1 MKNEINLSSLLF
13 KLPLMQV
20 EGKIFFKE
28 GYFFIIQ
35 ITNLWFYNLINF
47 FIIQIINLWFYQ
59 SNILQVKYFH
69 M

>member
-13 KLPLMQV
+13 KLPLIQV

-28 GYFFIIQ
+28 GDFFIIQ
-35 ITNLWFYNLINF
+35 IT
-47 FIIQIINLWFYQ
+47 NLWFYQ